1 MDQNARVSANIK
13 LVAEAA
19 GVSRATVSRVMNGRA
34 TVAPELAERVL
45 TAARALDYAPSQ
57 VARSLALG
65 RTATIALIVPDLSNP
80 MFQDVLR
87 GLSLAAGADG
97 HRLLIAES
105 NEQVEDEEVLAL
117 EARRR
122 CDGVVLASPRLPT
135 ADLERLVPQLAPLVL
150 INRKLPGV
158 PSLSVDYAAGI
169 QDLVAHLLSLG
180 HRRIVY
186 LAGPPPS
193 TSNRERLDALL
204 QLSEQGRAFELI
216 QVACGATFENGH
228 AVAGAVASSGA
239 TAAVAYNDMVAF
251 GALSGLHE
259 LGVSVP
265 GQISITGFDDIPF
278 ARFTTPPLTSAAVPR
293 NTLGNQAWQQ
303 LHAQLT
309 GQGAPE
315 ATDFRPRLLV
325 RGSTGRTSTANE
337 PPGTGS
343 CSGGRTSAGGRSPC

>member
-1 MDQNARVSANIK
+1 MVEQGRSTATITR
-13 LVAEAA
+13 VAEAA
-19 GVSRATVSRVMNGRA
+19 GVSRATVSRVMNGHS

-45 TAARALDYAPSQ
+45 AAARALDYAPSP

-105 NEQVEDEEVLAL
+105 NEHVEDEEVLAI

-135 ADLERLVPQLAPLVL
+135 ADLERLVPQLTPLVL
-150 INRKLPGV
+150 INRKLPGSGV
-158 PSLSVDYAAGI
+158 PSLSVDHAAGI
-169 QDLVAHLLSLG
+169 GDLVAHLLSLG
-180 HRRIVY
+180 HRRIAY
-186 LAGPPPS
+186 LAGPPAS
-193 TSNRERLDALL
+193 TSNRDRLDALL
-204 QLSEQGRAFELI
+204 RLSDHGREFELI
-216 QVACGATFENGH
+216 QVPCGAMFDNGH
-228 AVAGAVASSGA
+228 DVAGEVAGSGA
-239 TAAVAYNDMVAF
+239 TAVVAYNDMVAF

-278 ARFTTPPLTSAAVPR
+278 ARFTTPPLTTAAVPK
-293 NTLGNQAWQQ
+293 NTLGKQAWEQ
-303 LHAQLT
+303 LRNQLDGRRT
-309 GQGAPE
+309 KHE
-315 ATDFRPRLLV
+315 ADFRPRLLV
-325 RGSTGRTSTANE
+325 RGSTGRVS
-337 PPGTGS
+337 S
-343 CSGGRTSAGGRSPC
+343 

>member
-1 MDQNARVSANIK
+1 VVEQVRSASPTIRA
-13 LVAEAA
+13 VAQVA
-19 GVSRATVSRVMNGRA
+19 GVSRATVSRVMNGHA

-45 TAARALDYAPSQ
+45 AAARALDYAPSQ

-87 GLSLAAGADG
+87 GLSQAAGEDG

-135 ADLERLVPQLAPLVL
+135 ADLERLAPQLAPLVL

-186 LAGPPPS
+186 LAGPPAS
-193 TSNRERLDALL
+193 TSNRERLDALVR
-204 QLSEQGRAFELI
+204 LSREGREFELL
-216 QVACGATFENGH
+216 QVPCGAMFENGH
-228 AVAGAVASSGA
+228 AVAGEVAASGA

-293 NTLGNQAWQQ
+293 NTLGRQAWEQ
-303 LHAQLT
+303 LRIQLN
-309 GQGAPE
+309 GNDGAGP
-315 ATDFRPRLLV
+315 ADFRPRLLV
-325 RGSTGRTSTANE
+325 RGSTGRTAE
-337 PPGTGS
+337 GS
-343 CSGGRTSAGGRSPC
+343 R